1 MSGDVLEGARRTAL
15 DCSVSGQQN
24 CLLSERPISLYYSM
38 RSNQPDAINQ
48 KGPVVR
54 LGLSGFIGSL
64 NALRGAQGVQT
75 GQRQTVGVVY
85 FGLHCTTLRGV
96 NREVLNTKTPLNERG
111 SFVLGAL
118 MPFAELGPFNRQK
131 AKLLAF

>member
-1 MSGDVLEGARRTAL
+1 MGMP
-15 DCSVSGQQN
+15 CS
-24 CLLSERPISLYYSM
+24 
-38 RSNQPDAINQ
+38 SNIPPDAIKQ

-54 LGLSGFIGSL
+54 LGLSGFIRSL

-75 GQRQTVGVVY
+75 GQRQTVGVVC

-96 NREVLNTKTPLNERG
+96 NREVLNTKTPLIERG

-118 MPFAELGPFNRQK
+118 MPFAELGPFN
-131 AKLLAF
+131 LPEEPNCWHP